1 MRGKSKEYGGVGG
14 GGGGGGGLVV
24 LETKGRCDSANAQ
37 WVEKEY

>member
-1 MRGKSKEYGGVGG
+1 MRRMGSKECGE
-14 GGGGGGGLVV
+14 GGLVV